1 MMSKLFPLDQVQ
13 ILIDV
18 IFQEMQNAT
27 KRLSDK
33 NKENFKLKRDLGN
46 NTLESLKKFLT
57 EYFAYCEKNKYLA
70 LQYLMHTMV
79 NDTSKKI
86 RIPFLEEILEGT
98 NQIQQSLAYM
108 RSLILIDD
116 QNYKAWVEKCNDD
129 DGNQN
134 AAGDPYYCQTLCQK
148 IKLDLELER

>member
-1 MMSKLFPLDQVQ
+1 MSKLFPLDQVQ

-98 NQIQQSLAYM
+98 NQI
-108 RSLILIDD
+108 
-116 QNYKAWVEKCNDD
+116 
-129 DGNQN
+129 
-134 AAGDPYYCQTLCQK
+134 
-148 IKLDLELER
+148 